1 VRLRIL
7 LYKTLESCAAETA
20 TANIYVSAMIGC
32 GALAVARTDNL
43 SSLWAIL
50 IIASL
55 GIGGIV
61 VPASIM
67 TTIICPD
74 VSGVDASPNLS

>member
-1 VRLRIL
+1 MQKAHNL
-7 LYKTLESCAAETA
+7 T
-20 TANIYVSAMIGC
+20 GC
-32 GALAVARTDNL
+32 GALAVARLDNL
-43 SSLWAIL
+43 YQVWGPL
-50 IIASL
+50 IVAGL

-74 VSGVDASPNLS
+74 VSHLSISTPTSQKQPPSSPSPV

>member
-1 VRLRIL
+1 
-7 LYKTLESCAAETA
+7 
-20 TANIYVSAMIGC
+20 M
-32 GALAVARTDNL
+32 AVARTDNL
-43 SSLWAIL
+43 NVLWIIL
-50 IIASL
+50 IIGCL

-74 VSGVDASPNLS
+74 VSTFLIRE

>member
-1 VRLRIL
+1 MLIGRRLG
-7 LYKTLESCAAETA
+7 T
-20 TANIYVSAMIGC
+20 
-32 GALAVARTDNL
+32 GALA
-43 SSLWAIL
+43 SLKYDTIYRAWGLLVLAG
-50 IIASL
+50 L

-74 VSGVDASPNLS
+74 VRSPHTPMTFNCAC

>member
-1 VRLRIL
+1 
-7 LYKTLESCAAETA
+7 
-20 TANIYVSAMIGC
+20 M
-32 GALAVARTDNL
+32 AVATPDNL
-43 SSLWAIL
+43 NTLWIIL
-50 IIASL
+50 IIGSL

-74 VSGVDASPNLS
+74 VSDPPYL

>member
-1 VRLRIL
+1 M
-7 LYKTLESCAAETA
+7 TLGICCTICC
-20 TANIYVSAMIGC
+20 TGRKANIFTGC
-32 GALAVARTDNL
+32 GAMSVARTDNL
-43 SSLWAIL
+43 STLWFIL

-74 VSGVDASPNLS
+74 VSTISLKNY

>member
-1 VRLRIL
+1 VTPGIFALVKQKLIHPD
-7 LYKTLESCAAETA
+7 YT
-20 TANIYVSAMIGC
+20 GC
-32 GALAVARTDNL
+32 GAMAVARTDNL
-43 SSLWAIL
+43 KTLWFIL

-74 VSGVDASPNLS
+74 VSFSNTRRKVETNSY

>member
-1 VRLRIL
+1 MAI
-7 LYKTLESCAAETA
+7 
-20 TANIYVSAMIGC
+20 
-32 GALAVARTDNL
+32 ARTDNL
-43 SSLWAIL
+43 STLWIIL
-50 IIASL
+50 IIGSL

-74 VSGVDASPNLS
+74 VSSHP

>member
-1 VRLRIL
+1 
-7 LYKTLESCAAETA
+7 
-20 TANIYVSAMIGC
+20 M
-32 GALAVARTDNL
+32 AVARTDNL
-43 SSLWAIL
+43 RTLWIIL

-74 VSGVDASPNLS
+74 VSPPSLNNY